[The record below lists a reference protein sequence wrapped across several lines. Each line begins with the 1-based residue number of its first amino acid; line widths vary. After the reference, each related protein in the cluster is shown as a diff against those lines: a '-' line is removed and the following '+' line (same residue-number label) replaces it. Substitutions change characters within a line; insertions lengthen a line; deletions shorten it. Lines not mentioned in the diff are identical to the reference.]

1 MKIFVDTAKLNEIKE
16 AIPWGIVDGV
26 TTNPSLIRGA
36 VEEEK
41 KAGKNLSLDRYIGE
55 ICSAAGKG
63 RPVSLEVVSLKAS
76 EMIGEAQTL
85 YERFNPIAG
94 NVTIKIPINTCAD
107 QGTADYEG
115 LKAINNL
122 AKKGIPVNVT
132 LILTPEQALLAA
144 KAGAAYVSPFAGRID
159 DYIRKNLGVESG
171 KSDYFDFELIQEIS
185 RKKLNEHL
193 SGAGAEK
200 ISSLYPDENL
210 KKVVDAGKDNG
221 ITSGVDCVRKIV
233 NIFKNYNIQTKVI
246 AASIRNSRQ
255 VREVAETGC
264 DICTIPF
271 AVIRDML
278 KHPKTEEGVK
288 KFCTDAVQAGYDEIF
303 SRNKD

>member
-16 AIPWGIVDGV
+16 AISWGIVDGV
-26 TTNPSLIRGA
+26 TTNPSLIRESA
-36 VEEEK
+36 EEEK
-41 KAGKNLSLDRYIGE
+41 KAGKNVNLESYIGE

-76 EMIGEAQTL
+76 EMIEEAQTL
-85 YERFNPIAG
+85 YKKFNPIAE
-94 NVTIKIPINTCAD
+94 NVVVKIPINTCTD
-107 QGTADYEG
+107 QGTIDYDG
-115 LKAINNL
+115 LEAINKL

-159 DYIRKNLGVESG
+159 DLIRKNLGMDFK

-185 RKKLNEHL
+185 KAKLSERL
-193 SGAGAEK
+193 KGSTAEK
-200 ISSLYPDENL
+200 ISTLYSDENL
-210 KKVVDAGKDNG
+210 NNIVNAGRDNG

-233 NIFKNYNIQTKVI
+233 SIFKNYNVRTKVI

-271 AVIRDML
+271 AVVRDML
-278 KHPKTEEGVK
+278 KHSKTEEGVK
-288 KFCTDAVQAGYDEIF
+288 KFHSDAIQARCNELF
-303 SRNKD
+303 T